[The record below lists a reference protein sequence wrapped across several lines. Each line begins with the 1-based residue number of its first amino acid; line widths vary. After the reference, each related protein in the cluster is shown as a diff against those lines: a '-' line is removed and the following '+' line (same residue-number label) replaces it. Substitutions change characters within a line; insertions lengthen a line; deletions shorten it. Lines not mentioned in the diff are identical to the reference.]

1 MLAER
6 VGPIVSCDG
15 LPIPNRNRSG
25 TTARST
31 IPAAMTTTKRIAILT
46 GGGDVP
52 GLNAVIKSVVY
63 RATEAGY
70 DVLGLR
76 RGWEALTHVQPERND
91 DGGSGYL
98 LPLDRNNTRTIDRTG
113 GTMLHTSRTNPRKTR
128 AGGLPSWLP
137 ESDRARYEVADGVFD
152 LTPIVLDHLD
162 ALGVNVLVTIGG
174 DDTLSYSQ
182 VLADAGVAL
191 MAIPKTMDNDV
202 QGTEYC
208 IGFSTAITRAKEAIN
223 RQRTTLGSH
232 ERIGVFRIFGR
243 DAGFSAL
250 YTAYVTSGRCV
261 IPEAP
266 YDLDALAA
274 LLADD
279 HRNNPSH
286 YSFVITAEGAI
297 WQGATLTDVGEAD
310 AFGHRHKANV
320 GEALAE
326 ELRRRTGVET
336 LASELTYDLRS
347 GEPDSIDSMVA
358 TTFAN
363 VAMDLIADGVTGR
376 MVAIQDGKYAHTA
389 LPDPALGPRKVDV
402 PAMYNASRFRPR
414 YDGKLGDPML
424 LVGLD

>member
-1 MLAER
+1 M
-6 VGPIVSCDG
+6 
-15 LPIPNRNRSG
+15 SG
-25 TTARST
+25 RMS
-31 IPAAMTTTKRIAILT
+31 TTKRIAILT

-63 RATEAGY
+63 RATEAGHE
-70 DVLGLR
+70 VLGIR
-76 RGWEALTHVQPERND
+76 RGWEGLTHVQPELP
-91 DGGSGYL
+91 DGGGYL
-98 LPLDRNNTRTIDRTG
+98 RPLDRINTRTIDRTG
-113 GTMLHTSRTNPRKTR
+113 GTVLHTSRTNPRKMR
-128 AGGLPSWLP
+128 DQALPAWLA
-137 ESDRARYEVADGVFD
+137 EADRARFAVDDGLFD
-152 LTPIVLDHLD
+152 LTPIVLDHLS
-162 ALGVNVLVTIGG
+162 ALGVDVLVTIGG

-182 VLADAGVAL
+182 VIADAGVSL
-191 MAIPKTMDNDV
+191 VAIPKTMDNDV

-250 YTAYVTSGRCV
+250 YTAYVTSARCV

-266 YDLDALAA
+266 YDLEALAA
-274 LLADD
+274 LLAAD
-279 HRNNPSH
+279 HAANPSH
-286 YSFVITAEGAI
+286 YTFVITAEGAI
-297 WQGATLTDVGEAD
+297 WKGARVSDVGEAD

-320 GEALAE
+320 GEALAY
-326 ELRRRTGVET
+326 ELHARTGIET

-363 VAMDLIADGVTGR
+363 VAMDLIQDGLTGR
-376 MVAIQDGKYAHTA
+376 MVAIQDGKYAHTG

-402 PAMYNASRFRPR
+402 PVMYNAKRFRPR
-414 YDGKLGDPML
+414 YEGKLGDPML

>member
-1 MLAER
+1 M
-6 VGPIVSCDG
+6 
-15 LPIPNRNRSG
+15 
-25 TTARST
+25 ST
-31 IPAAMTTTKRIAILT
+31 PKRIGILT

-70 DVLGLR
+70 DVLGIR
-76 RGWEALTHVQPERND
+76 RGWEGLTHVQPD
-91 DGGSGYL
+91 LPDGGGSGYL
-98 LPLDRNNTRTIDRTG
+98 RPLDRINTRTIDRTG
-113 GTMLHTSRTNPRKTR
+113 GTILHTSRTNPGKMR
-128 AGGLPSWLP
+128 AAGLPPWFSA
-137 ESDRARYEVADGVFD
+137 EDRARYANGDDRFD
-152 LTPIVLDHLD
+152 LTPLVLQHIADLAID
-162 ALGVNVLVTIGG
+162 VLVTIGG

-182 VLADAGVAL
+182 VLADAGIPLV
-191 MAIPKTMDNDV
+191 AIPKTMDNDV

-250 YTAYVTSGRCV
+250 YTAYVTSARCV

-274 LLADD
+274 LLLAD
-279 HRNNPSH
+279 HAANPSH

-297 WQGATLTDVGEAD
+297 WKGATISDVGEAD
-310 AFGHRHKANV
+310 SFGHRHKANV
-320 GEALAE
+320 GEALAY
-326 ELRRRTGVET
+326 ELRARTGIET

-363 VAMDLIADGVTGR
+363 VAMDLVESGLTGR
-376 MVAIQDGKYAHTA
+376 MVAIQDGKYAHTS
-389 LPDPALGPRKVDV
+389 LPDPALGPRRVDV
-402 PAMYNASRFRPR
+402 PVMYNAERFRPR

>member
-1 MLAER
+1 M
-6 VGPIVSCDG
+6 
-15 LPIPNRNRSG
+15 
-25 TTARST
+25 ST
-31 IPAAMTTTKRIAILT
+31 PKRIAVLT

-76 RGWEALTHVQPERND
+76 RGWEGLTHVRPELP
-91 DGGSGYL
+91 DGGGTGYL
-98 LPLDRNNTRTIDRTG
+98 RPLDRINTRTIERTG
-113 GTMLHTSRTNPRKTR
+113 GTILHTSRTNPRKMPSK
-128 AGGLPSWLP
+128 ALPAWLA
-137 ESDRARYEVADGVFD
+137 EADRRQFAVGDDVYDI
-152 LTPIVLDHLD
+152 TPLVLDHIA
-162 ALGVNVLVTIGG
+162 ALGIDVLVTIGG

-182 VLADAGVAL
+182 VLADAGIPLV
-191 MAIPKTMDNDV
+191 AIPKTMDNDV

-250 YTAYVTSGRCV
+250 YTAYVTSARCV

-274 LLADD
+274 LLAAD
-279 HRNNPSH
+279 HAANPSH
-286 YSFVITAEGAI
+286 YAFVITAEGAI
-297 WQGATLTDVGEAD
+297 WRGAKVSDVGEAD

-320 GEALAE
+320 GEALAY
-326 ELRRRTGVET
+326 ELRARTGIET

-363 VAMDLIADGVTGR
+363 VAMDLIQGGIAGR
-376 MVAIQDGKYAHTA
+376 MVAIQDGKYAHTD

-402 PAMYNASRFRPR
+402 PVMYNAQRFRPR